1 MIRNDSIDFDQNLAE
16 NHESL
21 SAGTEKNAYRS
32 ADEADSDFLVKV
44 QMVLCTAEVTTG
56 LFFEKFY
63 QKFGKV
69 VDEYYMK
76 YYRFHQKKTLNCTIN
91 SKGGS

>member
-1 MIRNDSIDFDQNLAE
+1 
-16 NHESL
+16 
-21 SAGTEKNAYRS
+21 
-32 ADEADSDFLVKV
+32 
-44 QMVLCTAEVTTG
+44 MVLCTAEVTTG

-76 YYRFHQKKTLNCTIN
+76 YYRFHTKKHNCTIN
-91 SKGGS
+91 SKGETGKETLHLSHNCLFLLGFLKFYAEGLYEGGVAHFTRWLGSTDS